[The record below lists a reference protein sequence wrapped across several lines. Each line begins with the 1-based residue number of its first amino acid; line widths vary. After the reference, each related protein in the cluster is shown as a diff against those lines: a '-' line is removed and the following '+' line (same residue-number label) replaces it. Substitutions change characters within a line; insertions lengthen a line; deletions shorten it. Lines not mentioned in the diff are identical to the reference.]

1 MLLIRDRPGPPG
13 SFCTHGSTHPTK
25 CSLGSWCPA
34 KAVRDTNF
42 LPVAFLLLLD
52 ILLVAATIWHK
63 MRARYNK
70 KGQQGNKKGEKM
82 LGAKSASRKYVR
94 EPGYRQ
100 LDDEQY
106 AGFTDNDIP
115 MEPTIRAFNRRPTG
129 FEHLGALEAE
139 FIEDLHNGDAETKT
153 DLHLF
158 VQSLSKCLGATK
170 FGLSFEFQ
178 DLGFKPPKSAKPI
191 LSDVSGAIN
200 AGSLWGV
207 MGASGAGK
215 CRIRKILIT
224 SCTANDYSHL
234 C

>member
-1 MLLIRDRPGPPG
+1 
-13 SFCTHGSTHPTK
+13 
-25 CSLGSWCPA
+25 
-34 KAVRDTNF
+34 
-42 LPVAFLLLLD
+42 
-52 ILLVAATIWHK
+52 
-63 MRARYNK
+63 MRSRYNK
-70 KGQQGNKKGEKM
+70 KGQQGNKTGGKM
-82 LGAKSASRKYVR
+82 LRTIPATRKYVR

-106 AGFTDNDIP
+106 AGFTDNDFP
-115 MEPTIRAFNRRPTG
+115 MEPTITAFNRRPTG
-129 FEHLGALEAE
+129 FERLGALEAE
-139 FIEDLHNGDAETKT
+139 FIEDLRNGDAETKT

-178 DLGFKPPKSAKPI
+178 DLGFKPPKSTKPI

-215 CRIRKILIT
+215 CGIRKLFIAL
-224 SCTANDYSHL
+224 CAANDYSYL